1 MTFALLP
8 RPVTISTG
16 LEVGALIG
24 FLSRLDEDSAD
35 CLAAELTIHIGELSE
50 QFHMLMECPLV
61 VAYLEDLSAACQAY
75 ILPEVPSVDHRQA
88 IIEPLLGL
96 VKRIRLRVWF
106 LYADTLLY
114 S

>member
-8 RPVTISTG
+8 RPVILSTG
-16 LEVGALIG
+16 LEVGALTG
-24 FLSRLDEDSAD
+24 FLSRLDEESAD
-35 CLAAELTIHIGELSE
+35 CMAVELTIRIGELSE
-50 QFHMLMECPLV
+50 QVPMLMACPLV
-61 VAYLEDLSAACQAY
+61 VAYLDDLSAACQAY
-75 ILPEVPSVDHRQA
+75 ILPEAPSVDHREV

-114 S
+114 N